1 MLVCNRCGE
10 VIHEDE
16 LEYSREDYG
25 EMTPDPCH
33 CGGEFVEATECACCG
48 EWFDNE
54 DLNGVCEVC
63 LEEHTN
69 LETAIAM
76 GAENLVEDVAINGF
90 FAYALTSEQINEIL
104 GNWVKVNIA
113 KDNPEIAKYL
123 NEDKGYFADF
133 IVGG

>member
-1 MLVCNRCGE
+1 MLICNTCGE
-10 VIHEDE
+10 IIEDYE
-16 LEYSREDYG
+16 LETDWEGRA
-25 EMTPDPCH
+25 TPCR
-33 CGGEFVEATECACCG
+33 CGGEFVEATRCVCCD

-113 KDNPEIAKYL
+113 NDNPEIANYL

-133 IVGG
+133 IAGE